1 MLMFVGVISYA
12 QQYQWTGA
20 SGDIDFFNE
29 LNWKDTSTSEIPS
42 NNSINPGEN
51 IEFELFISCEV
62 SAENEIILGE
72 NGRITI
78 INGELSGD
86 SINGLGSIILG
97 ESSYLNLEN
106 SYPLHEGLSIIFESN
121 KSWIRLLNVEPKTAY
136 YYYNDT
142 QQRLAKLRDN
152 NAKLEVANKQN
163 QETIKM
169 MKENYE
175 KQTKLNN
182 ELSAKLKDAE
192 VYGNELRKKLSKID
206 LPAASLN
213 RPEETEKRINDASQK
228 VLDILESI
236 TARKSK

>member
-1 MLMFVGVISYA
+1 MLRIYGLIVV
-12 QQYQWTGA
+12 
-20 SGDIDFFNE
+20 
-29 LNWKDTSTSEIPS
+29 
-42 NNSINPGEN
+42 
-51 IEFELFISCEV
+51 
-62 SAENEIILGE
+62 LG
-72 NGRITI
+72 
-78 INGELSGD
+78 
-86 SINGLGSIILG
+86 
-97 ESSYLNLEN
+97 
-106 SYPLHEGLSIIFESN
+106 
-121 KSWIRLLNVEPKTAY
+121 LLAGIGYGAY

-142 QQRLAKLRDN
+142 QQRLATLRDN

-213 RPEETEKRINDASQK
+213 RPEETEKRITDASQK

>member
-1 MLMFVGVISYA
+1 MHG
-12 QQYQWTGA
+12 W
-20 SGDIDFFNE
+20 
-29 LNWKDTSTSEIPS
+29 
-42 NNSINPGEN
+42 
-51 IEFELFISCEV
+51 ELFHQNNGDVMLRIYGLIV
-62 SAENEIILGE
+62 VLG
-72 NGRITI
+72 
-78 INGELSGD
+78 
-86 SINGLGSIILG
+86 
-97 ESSYLNLEN
+97 
-106 SYPLHEGLSIIFESN
+106 
-121 KSWIRLLNVEPKTAY
+121 LLAGVGYGAY

-142 QQRLAKLRDN
+142 QQRLATLRDN

-163 QETIKM
+163 QETIKL
-169 MKENYE
+169 MKDNFE

>member
-1 MLMFVGVISYA
+1 MLRIYGLLIV
-12 QQYQWTGA
+12 
-20 SGDIDFFNE
+20 
-29 LNWKDTSTSEIPS
+29 
-42 NNSINPGEN
+42 
-51 IEFELFISCEV
+51 
-62 SAENEIILGE
+62 LG
-72 NGRITI
+72 
-78 INGELSGD
+78 
-86 SINGLGSIILG
+86 
-97 ESSYLNLEN
+97 
-106 SYPLHEGLSIIFESN
+106 
-121 KSWIRLLNVEPKTAY
+121 LLAGIGYGAY

-142 QQRLAKLRDN
+142 QQRLATLRDN

>member
-1 MLMFVGVISYA
+1 MLRIYGLIVV
-12 QQYQWTGA
+12 
-20 SGDIDFFNE
+20 
-29 LNWKDTSTSEIPS
+29 
-42 NNSINPGEN
+42 
-51 IEFELFISCEV
+51 
-62 SAENEIILGE
+62 LG
-72 NGRITI
+72 
-78 INGELSGD
+78 
-86 SINGLGSIILG
+86 
-97 ESSYLNLEN
+97 
-106 SYPLHEGLSIIFESN
+106 
-121 KSWIRLLNVEPKTAY
+121 LLAGIGYGAY

-142 QQRLAKLRDN
+142 QQRLATLRDN

>member
-1 MLMFVGVISYA
+1 MHG
-12 QQYQWTGA
+12 W
-20 SGDIDFFNE
+20 
-29 LNWKDTSTSEIPS
+29 
-42 NNSINPGEN
+42 
-51 IEFELFISCEV
+51 ELFHQSNGDVMLRIYGLLIV
-62 SAENEIILGE
+62 LGVLA
-72 NGRITI
+72 GV
-78 INGELSGD
+78 GYG
-86 SINGLGSIILG
+86 
-97 ESSYLNLEN
+97 
-106 SYPLHEGLSIIFESN
+106 
-121 KSWIRLLNVEPKTAY
+121 AY

-142 QQRLAKLRDN
+142 QQRLATLRDN

>member
-1 MLMFVGVISYA
+1 MLRIYGLI
-12 QQYQWTGA
+12 
-20 SGDIDFFNE
+20 
-29 LNWKDTSTSEIPS
+29 
-42 NNSINPGEN
+42 
-51 IEFELFISCEV
+51 
-62 SAENEIILGE
+62 IILG
-72 NGRITI
+72 
-78 INGELSGD
+78 
-86 SINGLGSIILG
+86 
-97 ESSYLNLEN
+97 
-106 SYPLHEGLSIIFESN
+106 
-121 KSWIRLLNVEPKTAY
+121 LLAGVGYGAY

-142 QQRLAKLRDN
+142 QQRLATLRDN